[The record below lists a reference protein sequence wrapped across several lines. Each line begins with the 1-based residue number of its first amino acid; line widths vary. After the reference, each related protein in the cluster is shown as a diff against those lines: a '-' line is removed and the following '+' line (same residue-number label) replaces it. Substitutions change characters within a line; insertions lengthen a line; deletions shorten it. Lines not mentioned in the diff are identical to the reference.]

1 MTATGKFPP
10 VGDEPGWTFLSNH
23 MHVMLCITSNP
34 TLRLREVAD
43 MVGITER
50 AVQRIVA
57 DLVNLRY
64 LTRTRTG
71 RRNQYVVHC
80 DKPLRHPLEAHC
92 TLGELI
98 QLLRR
103 ETVAIHA
110 NSPTS

>member
-1 MTATGKFPP
+1 
-10 VGDEPGWTFLSNH
+10 